1 MRKLIAVAAL
11 ALGLSLTLSA
21 AFGQLSREIK
31 FDIAKIG
38 PAQPPLLREAV
49 LRDIEFE
56 GPRSL
61 SNLALSLGPGSSTFN
76 RPMSCSSLS
85 TAGSSVPF
93 QAITV
98 RNTGKESGT
107 LNLRFGKAGDPHA
120 ACGAAPDT
128 LMAVYEG
135 LFVPASP
142 LTNCID
148 VNDDADGAS
157 DRCSSL
163 RGIQL
168 PAGEARV
175 IVLTTFS
182 SEMAIATA
190 NDVKLEL
197 SFDGSV
203 PVTLQSFSID

>member
-11 ALGLSLTLSA
+11 ALGLSSAA
-21 AFGQLSREIK
+21 AFGQLSRDIK

-38 PAQPPLLREAV
+38 PAQPPSMRGALLG
-49 LRDIEFE
+49 DIEFE

-61 SNLALSLGPGSSTFN
+61 SNLTLSLGPESSTFN

-98 RNTGKESGT
+98 RNTGKEAGT

-120 ACGAAPDT
+120 ACGATPDT
-128 LMAVYEG
+128 LIAVYEG

-142 LTNCID
+142 LTNCVD

-163 RGIQL
+163 RGIRL

-182 SEMAIATA
+182 SGMATA
-190 NDVKLEL
+190 SANEVKLEL